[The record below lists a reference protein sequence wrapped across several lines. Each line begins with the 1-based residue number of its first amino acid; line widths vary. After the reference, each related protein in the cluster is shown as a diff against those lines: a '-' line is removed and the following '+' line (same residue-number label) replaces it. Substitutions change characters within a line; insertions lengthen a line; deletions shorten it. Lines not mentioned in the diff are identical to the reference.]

1 MLELELGE
9 GEEFSILEV
18 LEHIEQANRGYQG
31 LKLTSGTFDRVSTWL
46 GHYVLK
52 LLFGL
57 A

>member
-1 MLELELGE
+1 MLEQGV